1 MTRFDYAKPGRL
13 LDCETLSRWS
23 LVAGF
28 ALVSFTGC
36 ATRLREPSNLAA
48 HKAEIREYVNTGGYA
63 GDLEEISQNAM
74 AWIEQR
80 VARRKPGERLAI
92 VLDLDETLFR
102 NWSRIDQSDFTYVPA
117 DWDRWVA
124 QASAPAIEPV
134 RELFHAAR
142 REGVEVILITGRPEK
157 HRRDTE
163 TNLQRIGCED
173 YQALICPP
181 SASEESAAVF
191 KPAQRELITKEGRT
205 IIANIGDQESD
216 LVGGFAE
223 RTFKLPNPFYLTK

>member
-1 MTRFDYAKPGRL
+1 MAPIVHATSGRL
-13 LDCETLSRWS
+13 LDGMRLLRWS
-23 LVAGF
+23 LVAAF
-28 ALVSFTGC
+28 ALVSFAGC
-36 ATRLREPSNLAA
+36 ATKLREPSNLAA
-48 HKAEIREYVNTGGYA
+48 HKAEIREYVNTGGYD
-63 GDLEEISQNAM
+63 GDLEEISRDAL

-80 VARRKPGERLAI
+80 AARRKPGERLAI

-124 QASAPAIEPV
+124 QASTPPIEPV

-142 REGVEVILITGRPEK
+142 RERVEVILITGRPEK

-163 TNLQRIGCED
+163 TNLLRIGCDD
-173 YQALICPP
+173 YQALICSPD
-181 SASEESAAVF
+181 ASEEPATVF
-191 KPAQRELITKEGRT
+191 KAAQRERITKEGRT
-205 IIANIGDQESD
+205 IIVNVGDQGSD

-223 RTFKLPNPFYLTK
+223 RTFKLPNPFYLTE